1 MRLRIFQ
8 QLRVQSVSP
17 DGGGR
22 REDVAFHGF
31 YDISAV
37 EAPLE
42 RQQREVDC
50 VNSKDIAVNSF
61 IVPRR
66 ARTVI
71 AIIVSF
77 VVRVAFESIGIVV
90 ESLAHAVGTGRPFFA
105 AGRDAF
111 RKRGCIDAGL
121 FRHDINQYPVNKACS
136 RSIGLNRFSF
146 DVGLGKISRD
156 VVVFANDD

>member
-42 RQQREVDC
+42 GQQRKVDC

-71 AIIVSF
+71 AIIVSLLYNEEEGEYGSEYIF
-77 VVRVAFESIGIVV
+77 TVVKDGADYYFYLDPFTGEESEAASMQG
-90 ESLAHAVGTGRPFFA
+90 SSGT
-105 AGRDAF
+105 
-111 RKRGCIDAGL
+111 
-121 FRHDINQYPVNKACS
+121 
-136 RSIGLNRFSF
+136 
-146 DVGLGKISRD
+146 IST
-156 VVVFANDD
+156 NTQ